1 VTWDLGPAER
11 RAFLAGVYA
20 ADDSI
25 IRDAATDRDDM
36 SDVLAR
42 FLAGELAGQPDV
54 LAALPERLMPTGDGK
69 SARKSDWPGGHDHD
83 GMHDVLETLLTV
95 QPDYL
100 LPERGQPADRWL
112 RTVLRNR
119 KRDHVRAE
127 NNHRRIE
134 REHQAEL
141 AGRYKAGVAESAERV
156 YMRLVDE
163 QDTRRRILKLPPKLA
178 TVAMLMY
185 EGYSAAETG
194 KLLGIPAST
203 VRTRAQKI
211 RSARIRR
218 ALCL

>member
-20 ADDSI
+20 ADNSI

-36 SDVLAR
+36 SDILAR
-42 FLAGELAGQPDV
+42 FLAGELTGQPDV
-54 LAALPERLMPTGDGK
+54 LAALPERLLPRGNGK
-69 SARKSDWPGGHDHD
+69 SARKKDWPGGHDHD
-83 GMHDVLETLLTV
+83 GMQDVLETLLAA

-112 RTVLRNR
+112 RTVLWNR
-119 KRDHVRAE
+119 KRDRIRAE

-134 REHQAEL
+134 REHTAEL

-156 YMRLVDE
+156 YLRMAAE
-163 QDTRRRILKLPPKLA
+163 QDIRRRIMRLPRKLA

-185 EGYSAAETG
+185 EGYSAAEVGT
-194 KLLGIPAST
+194 LLD
-203 VRTRAQKI
+203 I
-211 RSARIRR
+211 RSNRSGRT
-218 ALCL
+218 

>member
-1 VTWDLGPAER
+1 VSWDLGPAAR

-20 ADDSI
+20 ADDGI
-25 IRDAATDRDDM
+25 IRDAASDRDDM

-42 FLAGELAGQPDV
+42 FLAGELTGQPDA
-54 LAALPERLMPTGDGK
+54 LAALPDRLLPTGGGR
-69 SARKSDWPGGHDHD
+69 SPRKGDWPGGHDHD
-83 GMHDVLETLLTV
+83 GMHGVLETLLTV

-100 LPERGQPADRWL
+100 LPEYGQDADRWL

-119 KRDHVRAE
+119 KRDRIRAE
-127 NNHRRIE
+127 NRHRRIE
-134 REHQAEL
+134 REHARVL
-141 AGRYKAGVAESAERV
+141 AGRYSAATESAERV

-194 KLLGIPAST
+194 RLLDIPAAT
-203 VRTRAQKI
+203 VRKRAQSV
-211 RSARIRR
+211 RSPKIRR